1 MHFSVLAMKKVLV
14 IGSSGAGKSTFAR
27 RLGKI
32 TGIEIVHL
40 DKLHWK
46 PNWTEPSKEE
56 WRIVVENLVKRDSWI
71 LDGNFS
77 STMKIRVAACDTV
90 VFLEMPRVVCI
101 WRVLKRIVVY
111 RRGERPDMAEG
122 CGEKFDW
129 TFIKWIWNYP
139 KQSKPK
145 IESILEQY
153 RNEKTIIYLKSNQEI
168 ENFLCKIKS
177 V

>member
-1 MHFSVLAMKKVLV
+1 MKKVLV

-32 TGIEIVHL
+32 TGIEVIHL

-46 PNWTEPSKEE
+46 PNWIEPPKEE
-56 WRIVVENLVKRDSWI
+56 WRVIVENAVKSDSWI

-77 STMKIRVAACDTV
+77 STMKIRVAACDTI
-90 VFLEMPRVVCI
+90 VFLEMPRIVCI

-111 RRGERPDMAEG
+111 RKGSRPDMAEG
-122 CGEKFDW
+122 CNEKFDW
-129 TFIKWIWNYP
+129 EFIKWIWNYP

-153 RNEKTIIYLKSNQEI
+153 RNEKTIVYLKSNREI
-168 ENFLCKIKS
+168 ESFLCKIKS
-177 V
+177 I